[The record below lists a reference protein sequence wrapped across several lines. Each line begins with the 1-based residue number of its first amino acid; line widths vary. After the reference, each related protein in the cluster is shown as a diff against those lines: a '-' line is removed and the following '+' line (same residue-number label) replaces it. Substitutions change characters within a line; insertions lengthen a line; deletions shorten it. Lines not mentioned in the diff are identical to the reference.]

1 MWNRATSAVVACV
14 VVGAIGGISLPLSAT
29 SPQNVQGQGSV
40 IAHEWGTFTTVA
52 GPDGQAQEW
61 LPLGGPTDLPCFVET
76 YENRLVKI
84 LLPGPVSA
92 LGPLLNYET
101 ARSGLKGTVRM
112 ETPVV
117 YFYAHQPVD
126 VSVRAGFPRGLFTE
140 WYPTATVAQLPSWA
154 NVLKALPDAAATI
167 SWPHVSIRPGT
178 RPAFPDTD
186 RPSHYYAARETDA
199 APIQVNGQD
208 EKFLFYRGVG
218 GFGVPIAAR
227 PIDSRTLG
235 VHNLGPEIIPAMV
248 VFTNRG
254 GRIGYRIHRNVDGQV
269 TVAMPPLNGTLAA
282 LRRDLA
288 TLLIAEGLYPKEA
301 DAMIN
306 TWRDTWFEEGT
317 RVLYIVPK
325 PTVDAMLPLSITPAP
340 QATARVF
347 VGRMDVI
354 TAEHIADVRRA
365 IARNDRAALARHGR
379 LLGVIGERILE
390 TTPAANEKARIEALL
405 KTTFQA
411 YVEVVT
417 RCD

>member
-1 MWNRATSAVVACV
+1 
-14 VVGAIGGISLPLSAT
+14 
-29 SPQNVQGQGSV
+29 
-40 IAHEWGTFTTVA
+40 VA
-52 GPDGQAQEW
+52 GQDGRAQEW

-76 YENRLVKI
+76 YENRLFKI
-84 LLPGPVSA
+84 LLPVSLST
-92 LGPLLNYET
+92 LGPLLNYEA

-112 ETPVV
+112 ETPVL
-117 YFYAHQPVD
+117 YFYAEHPVD
-126 VSVRAGFPRGLFTE
+126 VSVKAGFPRGLFTE
-140 WYPTATVAQLPSWA
+140 WYPQATVAQVPSWT
-154 NVLKALPDAAATI
+154 NVLRAWPDATATI
-167 SWPHVSIRPGT
+167 SWPRVSIRPGT
-178 RPAFPDTD
+178 RPVLPETD

-227 PIDSRTLG
+227 PADGRSLV
-235 VHNLGPEIIPAMV
+235 VHNIGQDVIPAMV

-254 GRIGYRIHRNVDGQV
+254 GKVGYRIHRHVNGET
-269 TVAMPPLNGTLAA
+269 TVAMPSLTGTLAA
-282 LRRDLA
+282 LHRDLA
-288 TLLIAEGLYPKEA
+288 KLLIDQGLYAKEA
-301 DAMIN
+301 EAMIN

-325 PTVDAMLPLSITPAP
+325 PTVEAMLPLTIAPAP
-340 QATARVF
+340 QATSRVF

-354 TAEHIADVRRA
+354 TSEHIADVRRA

-379 LLGVIGERILE
+379 LLGVIGERILDM
-390 TTPAANEKARIEALL
+390 TPGADEQARLEALL

-417 RCD
+417 KCD